1 MNQVEND
8 ILRRELDDALDR
20 ESKLKVE
27 NRELKGILAAYE
39 RCMKIIEVLIEDD
52 PRR

>member
-8 ILRRELDDALDR
+8 ILRRELENALDR
-20 ESKLKVE
+20 ERRLEAV
-27 NRELKGILAAYE
+27 NRELKGVLAAYE
-39 RCMKIIEVLIEDD
+39 RCMKIIEALIEDD